1 MNIQW
6 LYWLG
11 SIAIAFLAFFYGR
24 KDREKQD
31 KKQEEQE
38 VKQEVRQDT
47 ILDLNVEYIKKSVDQ
62 MFLEQRET
70 NRKLEK
76 QAADFV
82 DMQLEQRDVQSSLK
96 SLHKRVDRV
105 ESYIDKCRGGV
116 INDG

>member
-1 MNIQW
+1 MNIQL

-11 SIAIAFLAFFYGR
+11 SICIAFLAFFYGR

-47 ILDLNVEYIKKSVDQ
+47 ILDLNVEYIKKSVDNIG
-62 MFLEQRET
+62 LEQRDT

-76 QAADFV
+76 QSEEFV
-82 DMQLEQRDVQSSLK
+82 KMQIKQAEMQRDIKTLNNAVFNK
-96 SLHKRVDRV
+96 PK
-105 ESYIDKCRGGV
+105 EG
-116 INDG
+116 

>member
-11 SIAIAFLAFFYGR
+11 SICVAFLAFYFGR

-38 VKQEVRQDT
+38 VKQEAQQDT
-47 ILDLNVEYIKKSVDQ
+47 TLSLNVQYIKESVDR
-62 MFLEQRET
+62 MGLEQRDT

-76 QAADFV
+76 QSEEFV
-82 DMQLEQRDVQSSLK
+82 KMQIKQAEMQRDIKTLNNAVFNK
-96 SLHKRVDRV
+96 PK
-105 ESYIDKCRGGV
+105 EG
-116 INDG
+116 